1 MRSQMSNLCL
11 EQGRPD
17 CSTLS
22 VGKKR
27 TYRQLERHWDLQD
40 NQNADSL
47 LGVNEDSSS
56 DFDNSN
62 SSKNRRNIK
71 LEKKLICKA
80 ALETELIRCGRRRS
94 EGCKER
100 LTATGVFSTLIYDLR
115 ADGIKCLQEP
125 D

>member
-1 MRSQMSNLCL
+1 MSNLCL
-11 EQGRPD
+11 EQVRPSD
-17 CSTLS
+17 CNSQS

-27 TYRQLERHWDLQD
+27 TYRELERHWDLQE

-47 LGVNEDSSS
+47 LGVNEDANS
-56 DFDNSN
+56 DFGSSNS

-71 LEKKLICKA
+71 LEKKLIGKA